1 MCLVHTHREFSQ
13 AELSSCLAV
22 SAAQVLCSVTAAWPD
37 LPGDRDRDFT
47 SAPCSLGH
55 RRGRGSSPRDERD
68 AEWIPRQRL
77 CSFLGSALAA

>member
-22 SAAQVLCSVTAAWPD
+22 SAAQVCSVTAAWLDP
-37 LPGDRDRDFT
+37 PGDRDEDFT
-47 SAPCSLGH
+47 SAPRSLGD

-77 CSFLGSALAA
+77 CSFLGSASAA